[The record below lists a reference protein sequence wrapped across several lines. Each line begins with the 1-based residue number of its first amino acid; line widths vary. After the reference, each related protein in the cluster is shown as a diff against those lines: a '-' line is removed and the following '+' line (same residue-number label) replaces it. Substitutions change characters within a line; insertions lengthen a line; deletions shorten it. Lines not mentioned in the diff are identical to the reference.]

1 MKKSLIFLGVVAAF
15 SLTSC
20 KKDRTC
26 SCVYTS
32 TVPGSTS
39 STDTWV
45 MSEVSKKSAKVNCVS
60 AKQDYTVAGTTY
72 TDTRTCEIK

>member
-1 MKKSLIFLGVVAAF
+1 MKKSLIFLGFVAAF
-15 SLTSC
+15 TLTSC

-26 SCVYTS
+26 ECLYTG
-32 TVPGSTS
+32 TQPGSV
-39 STDTWV
+39 STTETYV